1 MPMFDMSQNTAI
13 VTVYGIYIYND
24 IGKKIIEQ
32 HKKKIRPIW
41 GKKTHYS
48 PSLILMQDND

>member
-1 MPMFDMSQNTAI
+1 MFDMSQNTAI

-32 HKKKIRPIW
+32 HKKKIRPI
-41 GKKTHYS
+41 
-48 PSLILMQDND
+48 